1 MRYTFLVLLLQQII
15 IEVSQFF
22 MELEEDFWKNHH
34 YNPMAIFT
42 TNHFSQ
48 ASNWIDLFSL
58 FFNVLVIWL
67 IWMDVD
73 IIKIRIIASIAIV
86 LLWMQLLF
94 WFRLSDH
101 LAQHVDLI
109 QSTIEDIVGFMFVLM
124 VFLMMFAVGFYMLQI
139 NRLLPKSQDRT

>member
-1 MRYTFLVLLLQQII
+1 ML
-15 IEVSQFF
+15 
-22 MELEEDFWKNHH
+22 
-34 YNPMAIFT
+34 
-42 TNHFSQ
+42 
-48 ASNWIDLFSL
+48 SL
-58 FFNVLVIWL
+58 FFNVIVIWL

-73 IIKIRIIASIAIV
+73 IMKIRIIASIAIV

-109 QSTIEDIVGFMFVLM
+109 QSTIVDIVGFMFVLM

-139 NRLLPKSQDRT
+139 NRLIPKSKDSL